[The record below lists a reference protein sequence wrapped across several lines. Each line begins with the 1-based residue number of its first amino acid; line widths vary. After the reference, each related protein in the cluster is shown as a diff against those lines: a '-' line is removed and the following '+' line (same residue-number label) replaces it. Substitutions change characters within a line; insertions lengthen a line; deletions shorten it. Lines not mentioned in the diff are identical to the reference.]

1 MAFSPIAGTSMRAM
15 RVMNVG
21 AARRLARAAAKA
33 ALVRVQIARSAVA
46 REPRDGL
53 AILYWHRV
61 GPGVDVFAVTP
72 GAFRRACDEI
82 ERSGVRVVDL
92 AELDQL
98 ALAPGERAV
107 ALTFD
112 DGYADLLAHAVPEL
126 ERRGWP
132 ATVFV
137 VPDVVAGS
145 YRFTDIYR
153 EDPGFITYDQMRD
166 VERRTRV
173 RFESH
178 SLSHRDLPPLSE
190 DEARREIVGSGEL
203 LAAELG
209 RPARLFC
216 YPRGYFGA
224 REEALCGEAAYVA
237 AVGTEYG
244 VNRAPWDRYALR
256 RTIFDGFDDRFVM
269 RARIAGLVD
278 RPPAGRSARQSEG
291 FTKR

>member
-1 MAFSPIAGTSMRAM
+1 
-15 RVMNVG
+15 MNVG
-21 AARRLARAAAKA
+21 APRRLLRATAKAAMVRAGIARAA
-33 ALVRVQIARSAVA
+33 LA
-46 REPRDGL
+46 REPHDGL

-61 GPGVDVFAVTP
+61 GHGLDVFAVTP
-72 GAFRRACDEI
+72 RTFRRACDEL
-82 ERSGVRVVDL
+82 ERSRLRVVDL
-92 AELDQL
+92 ADLDAL
-98 ALAPGERAV
+98 ALGPGERAV

-112 DGYADLLAHAVPEL
+112 DGYADLLDHAVPEL

-137 VPDVVAGS
+137 VPDVVAGR

-153 EDPGFITYDQMRD
+153 EDPGFIGYDAMRD

-178 SLSHRDLPPLSE
+178 SLSHRDLPPLSD
-190 DEARREIVGSGEL
+190 DEARREIVGSAEL

-209 RPARLFC
+209 RPMRLFC
-216 YPRGYFGA
+216 YPRGYFGPREQA
-224 REEALCGEAAYVA
+224 LCEEAGYVA

-244 VNRAPWDRYALR
+244 VNRPPFDRYALR
-256 RTIFDGFDDRFVM
+256 RTICDGFDDRYVL

-278 RPPAGRSARQSEG
+278 QPPLGRAARQGEG
-291 FTKR
+291 FTNR

>member
-1 MAFSPIAGTSMRAM
+1 M

-21 AARRLARAAAKA
+21 AARRIARAAAKA
-33 ALVRVQIARSAVA
+33 ALVRATIARSAVA

-61 GPGVDVFAVTP
+61 GEGVDVFAVTP
-72 GAFRRACDEI
+72 RAFRRACDEI
-82 ERSGVRVVDL
+82 ERSRCRVIDL
-92 AELDQL
+92 AEIDDLT
-98 ALAPGERAV
+98 LAPGERAV

-112 DGYADLLAHAVPEL
+112 DGYADLLEHAVPEL

-137 VPDVVAGS
+137 VPGVVAGA

-153 EDPGFITYDQMRD
+153 QDPGFITYDQMRD

-178 SLSHRDLPPLSE
+178 SLSHRDLPPLPD
-190 DEARREIVGSGEL
+190 DEARREIAGSAEA

-209 RPARLFC
+209 RPLRLFC

-224 REEALCGEAAYVA
+224 REEAMCAGAGYVA

-244 VNRAPWDRYALR
+244 VNRPPWDRYALR

-269 RARIAGLVD
+269 RARITGLVD
-278 RPPAGRSARQSEG
+278 RPPAGRSARQARG
-291 FTKR
+291 FTNP